1 MDMGS
6 SNKSSVR
13 ISSWLSILGGAI
25 LCAVLIYGA
34 LHSLFVLGIGSL
46 FQELSLS
53 GSIKVFLSL
62 YMFLGLSGVTL
73 MFAGSYFLWKG
84 YSRVS
89 LISNSAGV
97 LLDLLTLAVL
107 QLYDVA
113 LTTALTAG
121 TMVSAILVSIS
132 VALSLRIPMVVKPK
146 APLLSSVEIATVS
159 VFSAIYAIAILIVV
173 IPSPTGGYTHIGDVV
188 VFIAALL
195 FGYRVG
201 GLVGIIGAV
210 VADLYTGYSR
220 WFVSILAHGLE
231 GAIAGFAK
239 GRSLVFQVIMCVL
252 GGFLMASTYFL
263 INIFIKGFPLA
274 VISYVRDLFAQ
285 AAVSMVLGI
294 AIANVI
300 KRTLPQLRE

>member
-1 MDMGS
+1 M
-6 SNKSSVR
+6 KSSDKVNAR
-13 ISSWLSILGGAI
+13 ISSWLSIIGGG
-25 LCAVLIYGA
+25 LLSLVLIYGA
-34 LHSLFVLGIGSL
+34 LQSLSELGMNSL

-53 GSIKVFLSL
+53 GSMKVFLSL
-62 YMFLGLSGVTL
+62 YIFLGFSGMTL
-73 MFAGSYFLWKG
+73 MFAGSYLLWKG

-89 LISNSAGV
+89 IISNSAGV
-97 LLDLLTLAVL
+97 FLSLLTLVVPPT
-107 QLYDVA
+107 YDIT
-113 LTTALTAG
+113 LPTALTAG
-121 TMVSAILVSIS
+121 TMISTIMVSIGI
-132 VALSLRIPMVVKPK
+132 ALSLRIPMVIKPRI
-146 APLLSSVEIATVS
+146 PFLSSIEIAMVS
-159 VFSAIYAIAILIVV
+159 VFSAIYAIAILMVV

-201 GLVGIIGAV
+201 GLVGVIGAV

-231 GAIAGFAK
+231 GAIAGLAK
-239 GRSLVFQVIMCVL
+239 GRSITFQIIACII

-274 VISYVRDLFAQ
+274 VISYGRDLFAQ
-285 AAVSMVLGI
+285 AGVSMALGI

-300 KRTLPQLRE
+300 KKTLPQLLK

>member
-1 MDMGS
+1 MRTYEKV
-6 SNKSSVR
+6 NVR
-13 ISSWLSILGGAI
+13 ISSWLSIIAGVL
-25 LCAVLIYGA
+25 LCSILIYGA
-34 LHSLFVLGIGSL
+34 LHTLSVLGIVSL

-53 GSIKVFLSL
+53 GSMKVFVSL
-62 YMFLGLSGVTL
+62 YLFLGLSGVTL
-73 MFAGSYFLWKG
+73 MFAGSYFLRRG

-89 LISNSAGV
+89 FISNSAGA
-97 LLDLLTLAVL
+97 LLGLLTLAVPPA
-107 QLYDVA
+107 YDVT
-113 LTTALTAG
+113 LPTALTAG
-121 TMVSAILVSIS
+121 TMVSAIMVSIS
-132 VALSLRIPMVVKPK
+132 VALSLRTPTVIKPK
-146 APLLSSVEIATVS
+146 VPLLSSIEIAMVS
-159 VFSAIYAIAILIVV
+159 VFSAIYAIAILMVV

-201 GLVGIIGAV
+201 GLVGVIGAV

-231 GAIAGFAK
+231 GAIAGLAK
-239 GRSLVFQVIMCVL
+239 GRSITFQIIACII

-274 VISYVRDLFAQ
+274 VISYMRDLFAQ
-285 AAVSMVLGI
+285 AGVSMALGI

-300 KRTLPQLRE
+300 KKMLPQLLK